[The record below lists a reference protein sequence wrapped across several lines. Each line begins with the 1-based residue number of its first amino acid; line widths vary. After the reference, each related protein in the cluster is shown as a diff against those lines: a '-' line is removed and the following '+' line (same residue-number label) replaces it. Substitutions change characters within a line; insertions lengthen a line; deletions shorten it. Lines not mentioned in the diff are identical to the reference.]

1 MKTLLLKVNLY
12 SLKIL
17 YNLIYVILTLF
28 FCNIVNAKTVGNY
41 IGIDLIKTSTSFSMH
56 QQYLDPKDNDK
67 NPYTD
72 PTPSYGYGLKYNYA
86 INYRNF
92 FLSAGLFYENNQNK
106 NNFNKSSFRQ
116 YNQDY
121 IYGKSFVK
129 IKDRYGLKFDL
140 GYDVSDDLAFYG
152 TAGIVNNKYAL
163 STSLYPYYYYNNE
176 YPDIIKNDRNSN
188 TLTTNPFKTIYG
200 NNKSPFFGA
209 GIRIKLYKN
218 WLLNGEY
225 NFTKF
230 SVKNQFSEVK
240 NNSNT
245 PNLANFH
252 NTISTFKFGINYN
265 F

>member
-1 MKTLLLKVNLY
+1 MKKLLLKVNLHL
-12 SLKIL
+12 LKIIF
-17 YNLIYVILTLF
+17 NLCYLIMF
-28 FCNIVNAKTVGNY
+28 FCNVVNAKTVGNY
-41 IGIDLIKTSTSFSMH
+41 IGIDLIKTSTSFAMH
-56 QQYLDPKDNDK
+56 QQYLEPKYNDK

-106 NNFNKSSFRQ
+106 NNFNKSSDRQ

-121 IYGKSFVK
+121 MYGKSFVK
-129 IKDRYGLKFDL
+129 IKDRYGVKFDL
-140 GYDVSDDLAFYG
+140 GYDVNNNLAVYG
-152 TAGIVNNKYAL
+152 SAGIVNNKYQI

-176 YPDIIKNDRNSN
+176 YPDNIKEKDPNKANL
-188 TLTTNPFKTIYG
+188 LTSNPFTAIKG
-200 NNKSPFFGA
+200 KKKSPFIGA

-230 SVKNQFSEVK
+230 SVKNKFK
-240 NNSNT
+240 RIADNSDS
-245 PNLANFH
+245 PNLTNFH
-252 NTISTFKFGINYN
+252 NSISTLKFGINYN

>member
-1 MKTLLLKVNLY
+1 M
-12 SLKIL
+12 
-17 YNLIYVILTLF
+17 F

-41 IGIDLIKTSTSFSMH
+41 IGIDLIKTSTSFAMH
-56 QQYLDPKDNDK
+56 QQYLEPANNDK

-92 FLSAGLFYENNQNK
+92 FLTAGLFYENNQNK
-106 NNFNKSSFRQ
+106 NNFNKSSYEE

-121 IYGKSFVK
+121 MYGKSFVK
-129 IKDRYGLKFDL
+129 IKDRYGIKFDL
-140 GYDVSDDLAFYG
+140 GYDVNNNFAVYG
-152 TAGIVNNKYAL
+152 SAGIVNNKYQI
-163 STSLYPYYYYNNE
+163 STSLYPYYYYNNQ
-176 YPDIIKNDRNSN
+176 YPNIITNAKANS
-188 TLTTNPFKTIYG
+188 LTSNPFTAINGKK
-200 NNKSPFFGA
+200 KSPFIGA

-230 SVKNQFSEVK
+230 SVKNKFSEVK
-240 NNSNT
+240 TDIDT
-245 PNLANFH
+245 PNLTNF
-252 NTISTFKFGINYN
+252 NNSISTLKFGINYN

>member
-1 MKTLLLKVNLY
+1 M
-12 SLKIL
+12 
-17 YNLIYVILTLF
+17 F
-28 FCNIVNAKTVGNY
+28 FCNVVNAKTVGNY
-41 IGIDLIKTSTSFSMH
+41 IGIDLIKTSTSFGMH

-92 FLSAGLFYENNQNK
+92 FLTAGLFYENNQNK
-106 NNFNKSSFRQ
+106 NNFNKSSYAE

-121 IYGKSFVK
+121 MYGKSFVK
-129 IKDRYGLKFDL
+129 IKDRYGVKFDL
-140 GYDVSDDLAFYG
+140 GYDVNDNLAVYG
-152 TAGIVNNKYAL
+152 SAGIVNNKYQI
-163 STSLYPYYYYNNE
+163 STSLYPYFHFNNE
-176 YPDIIKNDRNSN
+176 YPNIITDAKAN
-188 TLTTNPFKTIYG
+188 TLPSNPFTTIKGNKKT
-200 NNKSPFFGA
+200 PFIGA

-230 SVKNQFSEVK
+230 SVNNKFSKVK
-240 NNSNT
+240 NNSDN
-245 PNLANFH
+245 PNLTNFH
-252 NTISTFKFGINYN
+252 NSISTLKFGINYN